1 MILSS
6 GYPYKLVLISLD
18 WKECST
24 YAIAYASC
32 FQWGDYFTQLRREKL
47 CHQLRKVKVFQVGI
61 ILEEVNFKPKKTIL
75 SRHFK
80 LVNLKFELEF
90 MVRTFNNIQNILI
103 IFINFFYLSR
113 RKKNT

>member
-18 WKECST
+18 WKECSS

-61 ILEEVNFKPKKTIL
+61 ILEEVNFKPKKTVCYYSTYEPKSLHQSVSNIKAHIL
-75 SRHFK
+75 VTLSYQISYIK
-80 LVNLKFELEF
+80 LK
-90 MVRTFNNIQNILI
+90 
-103 IFINFFYLSR
+103 YL
-113 RKKNT
+113 